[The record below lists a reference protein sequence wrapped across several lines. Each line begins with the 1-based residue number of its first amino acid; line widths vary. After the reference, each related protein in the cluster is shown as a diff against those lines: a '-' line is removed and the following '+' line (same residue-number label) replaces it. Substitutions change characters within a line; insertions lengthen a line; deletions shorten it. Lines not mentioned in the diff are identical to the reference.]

1 MKHNNPITGFV
12 AGLGVLLAL
21 ASSVASADVTTE
33 QKVSID
39 GVGFMAIV
47 NMSGTSKTAI
57 SGNRSRQDSDL
68 QMQSKLA
75 RFVARNAAGPTAEI
89 VVLDADKMYH
99 LNINKKEYTETSFT
113 EMRARMQK
121 ALQEGKAEGAERQQP
136 AAIDQSK
143 CEWLEPKSDVK
154 RTGQKTTVA
163 GFEAEQVI
171 ITAEQPCKDKETGA
185 ICEIALTLD
194 DWMAPSFT
202 TSDEVLKYQKAY
214 AQKLGLDTALT
225 QDMSERAKAMF
236 GQYKGVWA
244 NVIDKMK
251 GIKGYPVRSSFSLG
265 IGGDQCKQAQA
276 ARQQAGSDSPA
287 SSSGTPGSSGSAASS
302 SAPSTTSP
310 ADLANKMGAKLG
322 SLFHKKKEEP
332 QTASSD
338 QGAQPP
344 TAAAVPP
351 PATGP
356 SGTITLMTI
365 STELLSVSNAPIP
378 ADKFQVPAGF
388 KKVEPKEAT

>member
-1 MKHNNPITGFV
+1 
-12 AGLGVLLAL
+12 
-21 ASSVASADVTTE
+21 
-33 QKVSID
+33 
-39 GVGFMAIV
+39 
-47 NMSGTSKTAI
+47 
-57 SGNRSRQDSDL
+57 
-68 QMQSKLA
+68 
-75 RFVARNAAGPTAEI
+75 
-89 VVLDADKMYH
+89 
-99 LNINKKEYTETSFT
+99 
-113 EMRARMQK
+113 
-121 ALQEGKAEGAERQQP
+121 
-136 AAIDQSK
+136 
-143 CEWLEPKSDVK
+143 
-154 RTGQKTTVA
+154 
-163 GFEAEQVI
+163 
-171 ITAEQPCKDKETGA
+171 
-185 ICEIALTLD
+185 
-194 DWMAPSFT
+194 
-202 TSDEVLKYQKAY
+202 
-214 AQKLGLDTALT
+214 
-225 QDMSERAKAMF
+225 
-236 GQYKGVWA
+236 
-244 NVIDKMK
+244 MK